1 MALTKRSL
9 FSLSAYFSAFWVLL
23 VVFALTRFVGLMNK
37 PVENDEPL
45 YVQYMQQMHD
55 DFAKNKWVSV
65 KNSFGEWKPP
75 LSFWYGSH
83 FMDRSQDPILSARF
97 SVALMALLGFGVLMY
112 LIWRVAQSVP
122 FVYIYGALIIFN
134 PVFML
139 YDKFVMQE
147 AIVYSIWYIYLLCGY
162 MSFHHALRKE
172 WSPTARRWAGV
183 FLATLGL
190 FLAKQTGEVF
200 VLTILPL
207 AAVCVYLAFYKDSIA
222 SVFTKKALKSLAV
235 LILASW
241 LLILVAR
248 VVYKWIYPEGVYAI
262 REIND
267 KTYNHTFSIQ
277 ELLSFP
283 IENRISNIQGS
294 VSIIQ
299 DGWGRYFVIGAL
311 LLLIAATYI
320 SIRKKKW
327 TTAVFL
333 LVTLLFLSAPYVI
346 IVKNFRQNA
355 VKFLTN
361 MNFFFLLIV
370 AWALWIVREYAKPH
384 LQSLIKKR
392 WEYQVLWGV
401 VVILLASHI
410 INAGYYTVV
419 AYDFNKVIFEF
430 PLSKI
435 SECYENETCG
445 RDSYINL
452 EKWLEYLVN
461 EQKKGEV
468 GVVFIDPQRWHP
480 GTYLQVYQKYFPN
493 LRIVGALQPAVLTQ
507 MEDIKRQIKQQNPNG
522 KIYYVFDGSR
532 ERGYPKGDERWATTL
547 AETWECPNKLVID
560 KHSKKTNLVICKFE

>member
-1 MALTKRSL
+1 MSFSKRSSFSIPAYLSMFWTL
-9 FSLSAYFSAFWVLL
+9 FAA
-23 VVFALTRFVGLMNK
+23 FALTRFVGLMDK

-55 DFAKNKWVSV
+55 DFSKNKWVSV
-65 KNSFGEWKPP
+65 KNNFGERKPP
-75 LSFWYGSH
+75 LSFRYGSY

-172 WSPTARRWAGV
+172 WSPTIWRWGGV
-183 FLATLGL
+183 FFATLGL

-200 VLTILPL
+200 VLTIVPL

-222 SVFTKKALKSLAV
+222 SVFTKKALKSLAL
-235 LILASW
+235 LIVTSW

-248 VVYKWIYPEGVYAI
+248 VVYKWIYPEGWNAI
-262 REIND
+262 REIYD
-267 KTYNHTFSIQ
+267 KAYNQTFSMQ
-277 ELLSFP
+277 ELMSFP
-283 IENRISNIQGS
+283 IKSRISNVQWS
-294 VSIIQ
+294 LSIIQ
-299 DGWGRYFVIGAL
+299 DGWGWYFVIGAL
-311 LLLIAATYI
+311 VLLMAATYV
-320 SIRKKKW
+320 SIRQKRW
-327 TTAVFL
+327 AIAFFL
-333 LVTLLFLSAPYVI
+333 LWSLLFLSAPYVI

-370 AWALWIVREYAKPH
+370 ARALRIVWEYVKPH
-384 LQSLIKKR
+384 LHGLIKKR

-401 VVILLASHI
+401 TVILLASHI

-435 SECYENETCG
+435 SEC
-445 RDSYINL
+445 
-452 EKWLEYLVN
+452 
-461 EQKKGEV
+461 
-468 GVVFIDPQRWHP
+468 
-480 GTYLQVYQKYFPN
+480 
-493 LRIVGALQPAVLTQ
+493 
-507 MEDIKRQIKQQNPNG
+507 
-522 KIYYVFDGSR
+522 
-532 ERGYPKGDERWATTL
+532 
-547 AETWECPNKLVID
+547 
-560 KHSKKTNLVICKFE
+560 